1 MTPNKISP
9 NMISKDWKVSKVL
22 EEYPQTLEVFVAATP
37 HFKKLRN
44 PLLRKALASR
54 VTVLQAAKI
63 GGVEVDELLKNL
75 NAAVGLE
82 YVPQNDTPANETQEL
97 QDEFERV
104 NQAIIETIAAEEV
117 VLDVRPIISSGSDP
131 LKTILQTVRG
141 LREGQALHLINSF
154 EPIPLY
160 SVLGDKG
167 FQHFTRNVM
176 GVWHVWFFRPNDQ
189 ASRLSREAESR
200 TTGQQADSSRQQST
214 EPVEAEERVI
224 ELDVRGLAPPEPMMK
239 ILEKLPEVDERT
251 ILLVHHHREPMLLY
265 EKLEQRGYQA
275 VTEKVG
281 EEYYKVVIRK
291 KGR

>member
-1 MTPNKISP
+1 
-9 NMISKDWKVSKVL
+9 MITKDWKVSKVL

-44 PLLRKALASR
+44 PVLRKALAPR

-63 GGVEVDELLKNL
+63 GGVEVDKLLRNL
-75 NAAVGLE
+75 NASAGLG
-82 YVPQNDTPANETQEL
+82 YVPQNDTPASETQEL
-97 QDEFERV
+97 KEEFERV
-104 NQAIIETIAAEEV
+104 NQEIIETIATEEV

-131 LKTILQTVRG
+131 LNIILQTVRG

-167 FQHFTRNVM
+167 FEHFTRNVM
-176 GVWHVWFFRPNDQ
+176 GVWHIWFFRKKTEK
-189 ASRLSREAESR
+189 SRSQHVE
-200 TTGQQADSSRQQST
+200 DSKQQST
-214 EPVEAEERVI
+214 EPVEEEEKII

-239 ILEKLPEVDERT
+239 ILEKLSEVDART

-281 EEYYKVVIRK
+281 EEYFKVIIRK
-291 KGR
+291 QRR